1 MHDRRRRELRRSTG
15 GAPGPE
21 TGRGLPAVRSSR
33 DGEALFPPADE
44 SGGPVLAFDTTGS
57 PGSAAVLPAAAAAR
71 AFSAEDFGASVE
83 VLEPARAHA
92 RNLLPAIRRLLDAA
106 SSGGAGAAPPD
117 RGGREPAAGAGG
129 GPLAGVGLLAATR
142 GPGSFTG
149 LRVGLATLGGLA
161 AASGVPAV
169 SVSALDAAAL
179 TDTLDAPRPEG
190 RRLVVV
196 DALRGELFAAAYEAG
211 AGSEGGGGEPIRPVG
226 EPFRLRPG
234 DAVEAA
240 RRCGASRIAGPGT
253 LRYREELLAS
263 ADGGVEVAEGA
274 RPLAPAAARL
284 ALHVRA
290 AGGEPAVGG
299 LRPLYLRPPDIH
311 GPAGRGPAGRAPA

>member
-1 MHDRRRRELRRSTG
+1 MKES
-15 GAPGPE
+15 
-21 TGRGLPAVRSSR
+21 
-33 DGEALFPPADE
+33 GEG
-44 SGGPVLAFDTTGS
+44 GGPVLAFDTTGS
-57 PGSAAVLPAAAAAR
+57 PGSAAVLPAGAAAR
-71 AFSAEDFGASVE
+71 AFSSDDFGASVE

-106 SSGGAGAAPPD
+106 SSGGANRRPAD
-117 RGGREPAAGAGG
+117 PAAAGGG

-179 TDTLDAPRPEG
+179 TDTLDAPRPQG

-211 AGSEGGGGEPIRPVG
+211 AGNGGGRSEPIRPAG
-226 EPFRLRPG
+226 EPFRLRPAAAG
-234 DAVEAA
+234 EAA
-240 RRCGASRIAGPGT
+240 RRCGASRIAGPGA

-263 ADGGVEVAEGA
+263 AAVGVEVAETA
-274 RPLAPAAARL
+274 RPLAPAAAHL
-284 ALHVRA
+284 ALRALA
-290 AGGEPAVGG
+290 AGRESAVGG

-311 GPAGRGPAGRAPA
+311 GSRGR

>member
-1 MHDRRRRELRRSTG
+1 MKES
-15 GAPGPE
+15 
-21 TGRGLPAVRSSR
+21 
-33 DGEALFPPADE
+33 GEG
-44 SGGPVLAFDTTGS
+44 GGPVLAFDTTGS
-57 PGSAAVLPAAAAAR
+57 PGSVAVLPAAAASR
-71 AFSAEDFGASVE
+71 AFSAEDFGVSVE

-106 SSGGAGAAPPD
+106 SSGGASRPPPD
-117 RGGREPAAGAGG
+117 PAAAAG

-169 SVSALDAAAL
+169 PVSALDAAAL
-179 TDTLDAPRPEG
+179 TDTLDEPRPRE

-196 DALRGELFAAAYEAG
+196 DALRGELFAAAYETG
-211 AGSEGGGGEPIRPVG
+211 AGNGGDRREPIRPAG
-226 EPFRLRPG
+226 EPFRLRPAAAG
-234 DAVEAA
+234 EAA
-240 RRCGASRIAGPGT
+240 RRLGASRIAGPGA

-263 ADGGVEVAEGA
+263 AGIGVEVAETA

-284 ALHVRA
+284 ALRALA
-290 AGGEPAVGG
+290 AGRESAVGR

-311 GPAGRGPAGRAPA
+311 GSRSR

>member
-1 MHDRRRRELRRSTG
+1 MK
-15 GAPGPE
+15 
-21 TGRGLPAVRSSR
+21 
-33 DGEALFPPADE
+33 E
-44 SGGPVLAFDTTGS
+44 SGGGGRPVLAFDTTGS
-57 PGSAAVLPAAAAAR
+57 PGSVAVLPAAAAAR
-71 AFSAEDFGASVE
+71 AFSVEDFGASVE
-83 VLEPARAHA
+83 VIEPARAHA

-106 SSGGAGAAPPD
+106 SPGGAGPTPPG
-117 RGGREPAAGAGG
+117 RGASEPAEAAGG
-129 GPLAGVGLLAATR
+129 GPLAGIGLLAATR

-179 TDTLDAPRPEG
+179 TDTLDAPRFTG

-211 AGSEGGGGEPIRPVG
+211 TGNGGGGDGPIRPVG
-226 EPFRLRPG
+226 EPFRLRPAAAG
-234 DAVEAA
+234 EAA
-240 RRCGASRIAGPGT
+240 RRCGASRVAGPGV

-263 ADGGVEVAEGA
+263 PAAGVEVAETA

-284 ALHVRA
+284 ALRA
-290 AGGEPAVGG
+290 RSAGEGAPGGG

-311 GPAGRGPAGRAPA
+311 GSAPRDSA

>member
-1 MHDRRRRELRRSTG
+1 MKES
-15 GAPGPE
+15 
-21 TGRGLPAVRSSR
+21 
-33 DGEALFPPADE
+33 GEG
-44 SGGPVLAFDTTGS
+44 GGPVLAFDTTGS
-57 PGSAAVLPAAAAAR
+57 PGSVAVLPAAAAAR

-106 SSGGAGAAPPD
+106 SSGGASRPPPD
-117 RGGREPAAGAGG
+117 PAAAAGGG

-161 AASGVPAV
+161 AASGVRAV

-179 TDTLDAPRPEG
+179 TDALDAPRPQG

-211 AGSEGGGGEPIRPVG
+211 AGNGGDRSEPIRPAG
-226 EPFRLRPG
+226 EPFRLRPAAAG
-234 DAVEAA
+234 ETA
-240 RRCGASRIAGPGT
+240 RRCGASRIAGPGA

-263 ADGGVEVAEGA
+263 AAVGVEVAETA

-284 ALHVRA
+284 ALRALA
-290 AGGEPAVGG
+290 AGRESAVGR

-311 GPAGRGPAGRAPA
+311 GSRGR